1 MFRSYFAVMR
11 RYNMVRFS
19 IVALIMA
26 MLIVNSPSAM
36 AAPLAADSAPAAA
49 EGDAG
54 HAETPGL
61 LSINPGAAIWNL
73 LIFLLVLFVLGM
85 FVWPPILT
93 GLQAREGKIRADL
106 HGAEQANLQAQATL
120 ASYQK
125 QLGDAQSKVQEML
138 AEARRDAEA
147 VGAKIVEEAKADAE
161 RQRARS
167 LADIESAKVAAV
179 TELANQT
186 SDLAMSLARQVV
198 GRELNASDHAELIR
212 QSLERLPSSN

>member
-1 MFRSYFAVMR
+1 
-11 RYNMVRFS
+11 MVRLTF
-19 IVALIMA
+19 IALIMA
-26 MLIVNSPSAM
+26 MFSVNVPAVL
-36 AAPLAADSAPAAA
+36 AAPLASDSAETGAVD
-49 EGDAG
+49 GSGSDSSKSDAD

-93 GLQAREGKIRADL
+93 GLQAREDKIRADL
-106 HGAEQANLQAQATL
+106 QGAEQANLQAQATL
-120 ASYQK
+120 AGYQK
-125 QLGDAQSKVQEML
+125 QLGEAQSKVQDML
-138 AEARRDAEA
+138 AEARRDAEV

-161 RQRARS
+161 RQRVRS

-186 SDLAMSLARQVV
+186 SDLAMALARQVV
-198 GRELNASDHAELIR
+198 GRELNANDHADLIR
-212 QSLERLPSSN
+212 QSLDRLPSSN